1 VTRLCDGVFSRS
13 SAMAEHSFTGFTA
26 AACAASLGH
35 SCGSVSWHPRVIV
48 EVGTV
53 CWGHVPDSG

>member
-1 VTRLCDGVFSRS
+1 
-13 SAMAEHSFTGFTA
+13 MAEHSFTGFTA

-35 SCGSVSWHPRVIV
+35 SCGSVSWHPRVMV

-53 CWGHVPDSG
+53 RWGHVPDSG